1 MEMHVSLNLGVN
13 LFEVD
18 ATIRTKFSLV
28 HWLVP
33 FQQQKHPETNQ
44 PEFVLPPLLRFDFV
58 EGQSHGELKTNQQT
72 GNDKQRYTS

>member
-1 MEMHVSLNLGVN
+1 MQQFVPNSAWYIE
-13 LFEVD
+13 
-18 ATIRTKFSLV
+18 
-28 HWLVP
+28 VP

-44 PEFVLPPLLRFDFV
+44 PEFVLPPFLRFYFV